1 MTVAEDSTARL
12 LDIEESLERQATKP
26 MKAVYVELL
35 LQLEAVWPGDDAPL
49 AKKQAAL
56 KKINLENF
64 NKQSQGI
71 VEKLL
76 DGAERAL
83 AEGYT
88 SGLEEAQEIGVAV
101 AEKFR
106 TSLSSGIVKAVR
118 AVPATVVQR
127 VRVARAA
134 LSTAE
139 TKDDAE
145 AAIAVAAK
153 SINDVARV
161 ARTVANQAS
170 NEGLAFSASLD
181 DGLIAVWQPE
191 RDACIRC
198 LNRAGDIDPDAL
210 PPEHPFCR
218 CRLRVLERETGIV
231 IARSIVREAE
241 RSILRGWS
249 QPSESQRVRIDA
261 ARKLLA
267 RGTNLPKS
275 VKDYART
282 AIKRGEFPRG
292 RDFPGV
298 R

>member
-1 MTVAEDSTARL
+1 MSVAEDSTARL
-12 LDIEESLERQATKP
+12 LDIEESLEKLVTKP
-26 MKAVYVELL
+26 LKLVFVQLMA
-35 LQLEAVWPGDDAPL
+35 QLESVWPGDDAPL
-49 AKKQAAL
+49 SVKRTAL
-56 KKINLENF
+56 NRINLEVF
-64 NKQSQGI
+64 NKASTG
-71 VEKLL
+71 VVDKLL

-106 TSLSSGIVKAVR
+106 TSISSEIVKAVR
-118 AVPATVVQR
+118 SVPQTIVQR
-127 VRVARAA
+127 VRVARTA

-139 TKDDAE
+139 TKADAE

-170 NEGLAFSASLD
+170 NEGLAFAASLD
-181 DGLIAVWQPE
+181 DGLISVWQPE
-191 RDACIRC
+191 RDACTRC
-198 LNRAGDIDPDAL
+198 LNRAGDINPDRL
-210 PPEHPFCR
+210 PPEHPYCR
-218 CRLRVLERETGIV
+218 CRLRVLERETGKV
-231 IARSIVREAE
+231 IAASIVREAE

-275 VKDYART
+275 VKEYART
-282 AIKRGEFPRG
+282 AIKRGQFPRG